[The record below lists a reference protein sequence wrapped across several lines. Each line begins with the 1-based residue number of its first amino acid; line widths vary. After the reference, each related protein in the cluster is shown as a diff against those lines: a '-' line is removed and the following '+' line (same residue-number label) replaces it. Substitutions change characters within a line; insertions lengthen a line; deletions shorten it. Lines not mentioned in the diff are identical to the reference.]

1 MTRRFL
7 RLGILATV
15 LGSPALAQ
23 VTPEQLAAA
32 EIRTE
37 KVGDNL
43 YVLFGLGGNIAVSVG
58 TDGVLIVDA
67 QFPELVPRYLAAI
80 RAVGGADVDFA
91 INTHWHYDHA
101 DGNLVLGPTGTW
113 IVAHANSRQMLT
125 KDNVINTVA
134 RPPFPQ
140 KAYPP
145 AALPMATF
153 TDRMQLHFNGE
164 TIDLMHV
171 GPAHTTGDAAVIFR
185 SHNAVHLGDV
195 FNNAGYPFIDTD
207 NGGDLDGTIAFC
219 EAVLKELRPGATVI
233 PGHGAVAKYEDLVA
247 YIEMLKGV
255 RTKLTE
261 LIRSGA
267 TLEQAIAAKPT
278 ADWDARYGDPTRMV
292 NRGYASLSSNRR
304 R

>member
-1 MTRRFL
+1 MKWAVWSMGFMAAC
-7 RLGILATV
+7 G
-15 LGSPALAQ
+15 ALPSAAQ
-23 VTPEQLAAA
+23 VTAEQLAAA
-32 EIRTE
+32 QIRTE
-37 KVGDNL
+37 KVGDDL
-43 YVLFGLGGNIAVSVG
+43 YVLFGLGGNIAVSIG
-58 TDGVLIVDA
+58 SDGVLAVDT
-67 QFPELVPRYLAAI
+67 QFPDLVPRYLAAI
-80 RAVGGADVDFA
+80 REVGGGAIDFA

-113 IVAHANSRQMLT
+113 IIAQANSRQMLT
-125 KDNVINTVA
+125 KDNMINTVT

-140 KAYPP
+140 KTYPP
-145 AALPMATF
+145 AARPMATF
-153 TDRMQLHFNGE
+153 TDRMQLYFNGE
-164 TIDLMHV
+164 QIELMHF

-233 PGHGAVAKYEDLVA
+233 PGHGPVAKYEDLAA
-247 YIEMLKGV
+247 YIAMLKGV
-255 RTKLTE
+255 RAKLAA
-261 LIRSGA
+261 LIASGA

-278 ADWDARYGDPTRMV
+278 AEWDARYGDPTRMV
-292 NRGYASLSSNRR
+292 NRGYAALTRR